1 MMRKSIS
8 ILMGAAL
15 AASLALPALAADN
28 ATLTGA
34 GGTAIYPVLS
44 KWAAAY
50 KESKSVEVNYQ
61 AIGSGGGIAQIKAK
75 TVAFANSDKPL
86 KPEDL
91 KANKLVQ
98 FPGVII
104 GIVPVINL
112 KGVAPGALVL
122 DGKTLAD
129 IFMGT
134 IAKWNDPAI
143 KALNPDVELPD
154 AQIITVHRSD
164 GSGTTFNF
172 AYFLAKVSKAWR
184 DKIGADTSLAWP
196 TGVGGKGNAGVA
208 AYVQQVAGSIGYV
221 EYAYAIENKMTYTSM
236 VNADG
241 KTVAPSLGSFQAAS
255 SNADFS
261 KTKDFYLVL
270 ANQSG
275 EKSWPIT
282 AFTYMLMRRDASKD
296 DNQAVLSFMNWF
308 LNDDGAQAAAKQLEY
323 VPLPAETVS
332 LIKEYWKSEFGI
344 TL

>member
-1 MMRKSIS
+1 MMRKAIS

-15 AASLALPALAADN
+15 AASLAIPALAADS

-91 KANKLVQ
+91 KANKLAQ

-172 AYFLAKVSKAWR
+172 AYYLAKVSKAWR
-184 DKIGADTSLAWP
+184 DKIGADTSLPWP

-221 EYAYAIENKMTYTSM
+221 EYAYAIENKMTYTSL

-241 KTVAPSLGSFQAAS
+241 KTVEPSLAAFQAAS

-261 KTKDFYLVL
+261 KTQDFYLVL

-282 AFTYMLMRRDASKD
+282 AFTYMLMRRDASKE
-296 DNQAVLSFMNWF
+296 DNQAVLQFMSWF

-332 LIKEYWKSEFGI
+332 LIKEYWKSELGI

>member
-1 MMRKSIS
+1 MRKSFS
-8 ILMGAAL
+8 ILVGAAL
-15 AASLALPALAADN
+15 AASVALPALADTT
-28 ATLTGA
+28 TLTGA

-50 KESKSVEVNYQ
+50 KDSKGVEVNYQ

-172 AYFLAKVSKAWR
+172 AYYLAKVSKAWR
-184 DKIGADTSLAWP
+184 DKIGADTSLPWP

-236 VNADG
+236 VNASG
-241 KTVAPSLGSFQAAS
+241 KTVEPSLTAFQAAS

-270 ANQSG
+270 ADQSG

-282 AFTYMLMRRDASKD
+282 AFTYMLMRRDASKES
-296 DNQAVLSFMNWF
+296 NQTVLSFMSWF
-308 LNDDGAQAAAKQLEY
+308 LNDDAAQAAAKQLEY
-323 VPLPAETVS
+323 VPLPSETVDM
-332 LIKEYWKSEFGI
+332 IKEYWKNELDI